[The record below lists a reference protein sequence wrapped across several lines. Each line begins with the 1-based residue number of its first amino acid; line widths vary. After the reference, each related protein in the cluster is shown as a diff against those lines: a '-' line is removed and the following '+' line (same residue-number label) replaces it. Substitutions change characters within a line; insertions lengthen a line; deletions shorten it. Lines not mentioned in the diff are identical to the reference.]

1 MQKRKNWK
9 GTWWGYIEGVSEIRN
24 VAHGSELDIKNVTRD
39 SVSEIRNVAHGS
51 VISLPMSENARDQ
64 KMMNI

>member
-24 VAHGSELDIKNVTRD
+24 VAHGSELDIKNVARD
-39 SVSEIRNVAHGS
+39 SVSEIKNVARGS
-51 VISLPMSENARDQ
+51 VIPLPMSETHVI
-64 KMMNI
+64 KK